1 MKFHHI
7 LIKNIEN
14 KFANFIL
21 HNVVTQ
27 LMFYFTEFIE
37 LNATQPNLQQSP
49 SELRVIHKHDKHDTH
64 DTPEFNT

>member
-14 KFANFIL
+14 KFANFLL

-37 LNATQPNLQQSP
+37 LNATQPLKQSP
-49 SELRVIHKHDKHDTH
+49 SELRVIHKYDKHDTH
-64 DTPEFNT
+64 DTPQFNR